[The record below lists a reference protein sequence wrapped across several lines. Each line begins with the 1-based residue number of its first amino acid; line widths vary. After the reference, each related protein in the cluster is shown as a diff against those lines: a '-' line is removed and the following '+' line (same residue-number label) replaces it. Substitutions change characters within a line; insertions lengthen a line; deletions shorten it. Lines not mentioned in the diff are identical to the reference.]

1 LRPASVAATA
11 VLILGVLLSTSLVY
25 PAVGVRYTPGLL
37 VGDSAFYSLSGNYG
51 YIPTLPVTQM
61 KVLGVT
67 GTNVSVSFVNFYPD
81 GHISPNL
88 WIDVFSGQRYN
99 LTSTFFFAI
108 GSGLQ
113 RGDQIYNGWSNVTI
127 VSQQSFPCGGV
138 SRTTVGIEFFPPNGN
153 VILIWDQAT
162 GALCYYSTSN
172 SLNSERLSVNMINS
186 TLWSRPAV
194 ADPFTVGAE
203 ISALLGLPL
212 VAIIMFVYFRRRRAR
227 K

>member
-1 LRPASVAATA
+1 MTCRTLRPASVASTA

-37 VGDSAFYSLSGNYG
+37 VGDSAFYSLSGNFG
-51 YIPTLPVTQM
+51 YIPTEPVTQM

-81 GHISPNL
+81 GHISPNH
-88 WIDVFSGQRYN
+88 
-99 LTSTFFFAI
+99 
-108 GSGLQ
+108 
-113 RGDQIYNGWSNVTI
+113 QIYNGWSNVTI

-172 SLNSERLSVNMINS
+172 NQNGERLAVNMINS
-186 TLWSRPAV
+186 TLWSKPTV